1 MLCFIDV
8 FSGECYMN
16 LFMHLL
22 IQQDLKLVVV
32 QSLSRAWDFA
42 TPWSAALQAPL
53 SFTISEFAQIHVH

>member
-1 MLCFIDV
+1 
-8 FSGECYMN
+8 MN